1 VYLYPGL
8 GASKP
13 CPFKQ
18 RHTEVYRSGI
28 KGIELSVE
36 FKILVDALLLGKIH
50 HVIGKFFKDS
60 IITKLIYLRQLRSV
74 NRCPAKTK
82 VVGFFA

>member
-1 VYLYPGL
+1 
-8 GASKP
+8 
-13 CPFKQ
+13 
-18 RHTEVYRSGI
+18 
-28 KGIELSVE
+28 
-36 FKILVDALLLGKIH
+36 LGKIH